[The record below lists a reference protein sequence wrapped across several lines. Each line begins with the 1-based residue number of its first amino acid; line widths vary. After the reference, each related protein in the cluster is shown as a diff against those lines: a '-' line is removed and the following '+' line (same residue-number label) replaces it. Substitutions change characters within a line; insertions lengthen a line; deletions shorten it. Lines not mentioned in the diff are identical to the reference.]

1 MLTAPCDPHA
11 RHGYWLEASVGRT
24 LKRGDWQFGYT
35 RFVIQREAVIGAF
48 NYSEI
53 FPASNVEMHRPE
65 ILYQLFDNVTLQLNG
80 LLGRPLVTAGSPAPV
95 QPLWERLQ
103 FDVIYKF

>member
-1 MLTAPCDPHA
+1 
-11 RHGYWLEASVGRT
+11 
-24 LKRGDWQFGYT
+24 LKKGDWQFGYT
-35 RFVIQREAVIGAF
+35 RFMVQREAVVGAF

-53 FPASNVEMHRPE
+53 FPSTNVEMQRPE

-80 LLGRPLVTAGSPAPV
+80 LFGRPLVNAGSSL

-103 FDVIYKF
+103 FDMTYKF